1 MIEEVIDVIRATSN
15 TIHSFYRVSL
25 TGKAH
30 RDSLTSYPYS
40 GVAMK
45 PFKEHIQDQ
54 PSFDWLFREFHCSV
68 KESEFTCSWHYHS
81 EYELVLYLDPEEE
94 FQGNYFAGDSIGEIN
109 HNTLLLYGPG
119 LPHMVAGRSI
129 KSERLN
135 NHHTVIVWFAHH
147 WVERLQVVLPEARNI
162 KRLLDNSAYGLSF
175 SLDLA
180 KKISRLL
187 SEIKGLDRHYQAIKI
202 IEVLICLSDDI
213 AAKKLSTT
221 PYRIKQVSEDSE
233 VNQRIERASR
243 YIENH
248 HGDGIKIADLCKKL
262 HMSESSAYRMF
273 EKHYGMSFSD
283 HLKQYRI
290 GKSCELLASTN
301 LPVALVA
308 EKTGFKN
315 ISNFNRQFKELKNMT
330 PTEFRRRFN

>member
-1 MIEEVIDVIRATSN
+1 
-15 TIHSFYRVSL
+15 
-25 TGKAH
+25 
-30 RDSLTSYPYS
+30 
-40 GVAMK
+40 MK
-45 PFKEHIQDQ
+45 PFKEHIQNQ
-54 PSFDWLFREFHCSV
+54 SSFDWLFNEFYCSA
-68 KESEFTCSWHYHS
+68 KEDEFTCSWHYHS
-81 EYELVLYLDPEEE
+81 EYELVLYLDPEEA
-94 FQGNYFAGDSIGEIN
+94 FQGSYFAGDAIGEIN

-119 LPHMVAGRSI
+119 LPHMVAGRSV
-129 KSERLN
+129 KPERYD

-175 SLDLA
+175 SSDIARKVAELLNDA
-180 KKISRLL
+180 KHL
-187 SEIKGLDRHYQAIKI
+187 ERHYRAIKI
-202 IEVLICLSDDI
+202 IEVLISLSDDI
-213 AAKKLSTT
+213 AAKKLSAT
-221 PYRIKQVSEDSE
+221 PYRIKQVTEDSE
-233 VNQRIERASR
+233 LHQRIERASR
-243 YIENH
+243 YIENYY
-248 HGDGIKIADLCKKL
+248 GEGIKISDLCKNL

-301 LPVALVA
+301 LPVTLVA